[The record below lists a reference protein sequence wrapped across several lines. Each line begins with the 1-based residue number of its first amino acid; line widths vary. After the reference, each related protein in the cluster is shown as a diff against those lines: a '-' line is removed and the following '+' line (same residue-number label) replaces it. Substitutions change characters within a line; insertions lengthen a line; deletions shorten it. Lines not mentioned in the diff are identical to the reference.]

1 MEPEILKSGDDSG
14 NKMVVK
20 YTSDDGV
27 VVHAIGV
34 PQAWETPLGPTWS
47 YVVESDHLTLVDT
60 GCNGTVQHLEE
71 GLEVVGYP
79 LSAVERI
86 VVTHGHLDHDGNC
99 LDVIK
104 RSGAELWA
112 HEVYSELLGVNR
124 WEREMEWRQ
133 QDHGFPEAEDEEFI
147 GRILDHH
154 RLSAQLSVNNIIRD
168 GQVADGLTFYYT
180 PGHSP
185 DELCIQFEK
194 VLFSG
199 DHILPLI
206 TPHPS
211 VSLSYKR
218 FQDILPEEY
227 RTENKYYGL
236 KAFFKSLK
244 KVECLGDD
252 ITVLPAHRAVHRG
265 KFNPIGLERVGELLE
280 HHRDRCYRLLELVKD
295 DPLDMTA
302 ITRKLFESQRL
313 DEVNFYLAYSEVMS
327 HIEFLQECG
336 DVEMVGEGARLV
348 NSHGTDKFSAA
359 MDAL

>member
-14 NKMVVK
+14 NRMVVK
-20 YTSDDGV
+20 YTSPDGV
-27 VVHAIGV
+27 VVHGIGV

-47 YVVESDHLTLVDT
+47 YVIEGEHLTLVDT

-71 GLEVVGYP
+71 GLEVLGYP

-86 VVTHGHLDHDGNC
+86 VITHGHLDHDGNC
-99 LDVIK
+99 FDVVK

-124 WEREMEWRQ
+124 WEMEMEWRQ
-133 QDHGFPEAEDEEFI
+133 QTKGFPEAEDEEFI
-147 GRILDHH
+147 QRIQDHH
-154 RLSAQLSVNNIIRD
+154 RLSAQLKVSNVVRD
-168 GQVADGLTFYYT
+168 GLVADGLTFHYT

-185 DELCIQFEK
+185 DEICIQFEK
-194 VLFSG
+194 FLFSG
-199 DHILPLI
+199 DHILPQI

-211 VSLSYKR
+211 VSMSYQK
-218 FQDILPEEY
+218 FQQILPEEY
-227 RTENKYYGL
+227 RSKNEYYGL

-244 KVECLGDD
+244 KVENLGDD

-265 KFNPIGLERVGELLE
+265 KFNPIGLDRVGELLE

-295 DPLDMTA
+295 NPKDMA
-302 ITRKLFESQRL
+302 SVTRKLFGGQRL
-313 DEVNFYLAYSEVMS
+313 DEVNFYLAYTEVMS
-327 HIEFLQECG
+327 HFEFLEECG
-336 DVEMVGEGARLV
+336 DVEMVGEDGRLV
-348 NSHGTDKFSAA
+348 SSNGTERFSAA

>member
-14 NKMVVK
+14 NRMVVK
-20 YTSDDGV
+20 YTSPDGV
-27 VVHAIGV
+27 VVHGIGV
-34 PQAWETPLGPTWS
+34 PQAWQTPLGPTWS
-47 YVVESDHLTLVDT
+47 YVIEGDHLTLVDT

-71 GLEVVGYP
+71 GLEVLGYP

-86 VVTHGHLDHDGNC
+86 VITHGHLDHDGNC
-99 LDVIK
+99 FDVIK

-112 HEVYSELLGVNR
+112 HEVYSELLGINR

-133 QDHGFPEAEDEEFI
+133 QTKGFPEAEDKEFI
-147 GRILDHH
+147 QRIFDHE
-154 RLSAQLSVNNIIRD
+154 RLSGQLKVNNIVRD
-168 GQVADGLTFYYT
+168 GLVADGLTFYYT

-185 DELCIQFEK
+185 DEICIQFEK
-194 VLFSG
+194 FLFSG
-199 DHILPLI
+199 DHILPQI

-211 VSLSYKR
+211 VSISYKK
-218 FQDILPEEY
+218 FQQILPEEY
-227 RTENKYYGL
+227 RSENKYYGL

-244 KVECLGDD
+244 KVENLGDD

-295 DPLDMTA
+295 NPMDIAA
-302 ITRKLFESQRL
+302 ITEKHFAGQHL
-313 DEVNFYLAYSEVMS
+313 DEVNFYLAYTEVMS
-327 HIEFLQECG
+327 HIEFLQDCG
-336 DVEMVGEGARLV
+336 DVEMVGEDGRLV
-348 NSHGTDKFSAA
+348 SSNGTELFSAA